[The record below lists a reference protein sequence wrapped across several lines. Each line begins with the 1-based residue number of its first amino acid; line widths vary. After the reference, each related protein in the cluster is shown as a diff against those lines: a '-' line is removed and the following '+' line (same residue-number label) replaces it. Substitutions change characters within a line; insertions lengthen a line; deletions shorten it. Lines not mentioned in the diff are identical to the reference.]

1 MSSRKFAVLS
11 FSIGTGENRVL
22 CMFTKHLIAYN
33 NSSCHFQVCMRFRWV
48 SMLARPLPVIRL
60 QGRGNGAQLHLLQ
73 PAERSPRAALR
84 SYSASE
90 PLEVE
95 YREGDDS
102 VISGIPVAEPRSP
115 GRRRWGPFPQ
125 VCPLETS
132 AVHSDTLHPQHGL
145 IKSCR
150 ALQVSPHLFL
160 LSPSSNALPSHVTR
174 GLSTQNPNLEAALYT
189 EGRSPSQNI
198 KGSILLFPPVPLAEA
213 LTLRLT
219 FSPTPRR
226 CLHRLACLP
235 QPQQWHMLCHTSIS
249 LLCPPCPPKYQSPF
263 KAQELSQEHFPTIP
277 RRNSPL
283 SSSITTPHICATI
296 SQMEQMA

>member
-160 LSPSSNALPSHVTR
+160 LSPSSNAPSLTCYQGPQYPEPKLR
-174 GLSTQNPNLEAALYT
+174 GCTIHRGQVPRPEYQRIHFVISTC
-189 EGRSPSQNI
+189 PS
-198 KGSILLFPPVPLAEA
+198 G
-213 LTLRLT
+213 
-219 FSPTPRR
+219 
-226 CLHRLACLP
+226 
-235 QPQQWHMLCHTSIS
+235 
-249 LLCPPCPPKYQSPF
+249 
-263 KAQELSQEHFPTIP
+263 
-277 RRNSPL
+277 
-283 SSSITTPHICATI
+283 
-296 SQMEQMA
+296 